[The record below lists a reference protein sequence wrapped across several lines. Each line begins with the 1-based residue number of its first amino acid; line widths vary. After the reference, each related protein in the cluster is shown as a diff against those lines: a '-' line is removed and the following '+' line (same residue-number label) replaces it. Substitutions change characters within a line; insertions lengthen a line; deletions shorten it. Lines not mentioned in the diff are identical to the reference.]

1 MAFGIGTQVIRQLR
15 EFAELAGVYIGSRG
29 TAGEVNESARAQL
42 ATADFFRSFPIFS
55 GEAYRR
61 LNPDLARSIDPFW
74 HASEYGLYEGR
85 PLFEAAAIE
94 TALGSLDWEGSSQT
108 EDFTSKH
115 SLAGSQF
122 LVLVSSLGNFFMREL
137 AERLASDLRLAGAKV
152 ELANEKMNPARV
164 KSNKTVVIVAPHEFF
179 LLGRGGHV
187 WRRALGKVG
196 FYALNTEQPQ
206 TPWFNQ
212 CFKYLLLA
220 KGVIDLSP
228 QTASIFSRM
237 GVKACH
243 YVPSFSLSDAP
254 YDSFVPAQHP
264 LLKAY
269 PDLLGVARNT
279 DALLSARPLD
289 VSFIGG
295 PSPRRERFFGESA
308 SLLSRWRCLID
319 YRKNLRGP
327 IQWGRNNRHEI
338 GFGHFLARHSKVYLN
353 VHRDQFGFF
362 EVHRMVMQGMANGAA
377 VVTDQCM
384 KHPDFSIGVH
394 YMQDDL
400 HQIPKLID
408 WLLGSPE
415 GRQKCDEVARAG
427 YEAYRDK
434 WSSERTTNVLSGLF
448 RTGEG

>member
-15 EFAELAGVYIGSRG
+15 EFAELAGVYIGFRR
-29 TAGEVNESARAQL
+29 TAGEVNESAKAKL
-42 ATADFFRSFPIFS
+42 ATPDFFRSFPIFS
-55 GEAYRR
+55 GEAYRQ

-74 HASEYGLYEGR
+74 HAAEYGLYEGR
-85 PLFEAAAIE
+85 PLFEAATIE
-94 TALGSLDWEGSSQT
+94 AALGALDWGGFMQP
-108 EDFTSKH
+108 EDSPKH
-115 SLAGSQF
+115 SLTGARF

-152 ELANEKMNPARV
+152 ELANEKVNPARV

-179 LLGRGGHV
+179 LLGRGGEA
-187 WRRALGKVG
+187 WRRALGKIG

-220 KGVIDLSP
+220 KGIIDLSP
-228 QTASIFSRM
+228 QTASIFSRA
-237 GVKACH
+237 GIKAFH
-243 YVPSFSLSDAP
+243 YVPSFSLSDTP
-254 YDSFVPAQHP
+254 YDTFVPERHP

-269 PDLLGVARNT
+269 PDLLAVGRNT
-279 DALLSARPLD
+279 DALSSARPLD

-295 PSPRRERFFGESA
+295 PSPRREHFFGESA
-308 SLLSRWRCLID
+308 GSLSRWRCLID

-353 VHRDQFGFF
+353 VHRDQFRFF
-362 EVHRMVMQGMANGAA
+362 EVHRMVMQGMANCAA

-384 KHPDFSIGVH
+384 NHPDFSAGVH

-400 HQIPKLID
+400 QQIPQLID
-408 WLLGSPE
+408 WLMGSPE
-415 GRQKCDEVARAG
+415 GRQKCNEVARAG
-427 YEAYRDK
+427 YEAYRDS
-434 WSSERTTNVLSGLF
+434 WSSERTTGVLSRLF
-448 RTGEG
+448 RGATE